1 MKLRLKL
8 NFLLSAVLSM
18 AIIFLFYMDVLE
30 RHLGSYFLTY
40 SVIWVLSVTGLLLA
54 SFKLLR
60 QPTALKII
68 MLGSAIGYLSV
79 VLAHVFAVVLD
90 VSNIHGVH
98 RSTSIDELVI
108 PLVFPFIVLKGWMFS
123 ALFIPF
129 VLLLNRY
136 SAES

>member
-68 MLGSAIGYLSV
+68 MLG
-79 VLAHVFAVVLD
+79 
-90 VSNIHGVH
+90 
-98 RSTSIDELVI
+98 
-108 PLVFPFIVLKGWMFS
+108 P
-123 ALFIPF
+123 
-129 VLLLNRY
+129 
-136 SAES
+136 